1 MGARQ
6 RPRPNP
12 RKSDE
17 SRYGTVHLRT
27 AAAGRAGGRGR
38 RAAVRAHSQLELV
51 VCGAAPAPCRFR
63 VALVA
68 AAAAAPEI
76 ARTRLATLAVDAAG
90 TAATGGRAV
99 QALEVAR
106 CRPAQGDPGALPA
119 VQATA
124 RGRAGAHPQELPS
137 VPEPDPGTAPRVA
150 ATFSRSAAAGAPA
163 AQREIAAMSGHD
175 AGRCGGQFQVSI
187 GNFAPIQATASVR
200 SALG

>member
-17 SRYGTVHLRT
+17 GRIGTVHLRT
-27 AAAGRAGGRGR
+27 AAAGRATGR
-38 RAAVRAHSQLELV
+38 RRGAAVRARSQLELV
-51 VCGAAPAPCRFR
+51 VCGAAPAPCGFR

-68 AAAAAPEI
+68 AAAAAPEL

-99 QALEVAR
+99 HALEVAR

-119 VQATA
+119 VQA
-124 RGRAGAHPQELPS
+124 
-137 VPEPDPGTAPRVA
+137 
-150 ATFSRSAAAGAPA
+150 RS
-163 AQREIAAMSGHD
+163 EE
-175 AGRCGGQFQVSI
+175 
-187 GNFAPIQATASVR
+187 
-200 SALG
+200 